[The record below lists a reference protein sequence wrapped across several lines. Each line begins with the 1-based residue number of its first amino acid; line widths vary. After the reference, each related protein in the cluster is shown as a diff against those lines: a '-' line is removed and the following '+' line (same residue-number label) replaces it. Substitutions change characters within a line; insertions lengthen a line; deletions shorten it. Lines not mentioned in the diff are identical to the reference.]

1 MATKNRSWNCLTVV
15 DCIYDFIIKFWMVR
29 WNKSYV
35 GLQVAGEVKC
45 HKYSRRRPDN
55 GWSYMVEKLGSQG
68 KRGAG
73 GGWKFI
79 SLPDGSSRPLN
90 DMEKMYV
97 KRETPKRRRR
107 IIAPYKWH
115 GQPQFVEMQFFSTVF
130 WRSPGRLKLKLWSS
144 LEPPKLV
151 LCFRSTVDGLML
163 MNIVFCNKDCFPTFR
178 QLNNHLL
185 NCWRSSHLY
194 TLPSNI
200 SKPRASMP
208 ELQGKTLSI

>member
-1 MATKNRSWNCLTVV
+1 
-15 DCIYDFIIKFWMVR
+15 
-29 WNKSYV
+29 
-35 GLQVAGEVKC
+35 VAGEVKC

-107 IIAPYKWH
+107 IIAPYK
-115 GQPQFVEMQFFSTVF
+115 
-130 WRSPGRLKLKLWSS
+130 
-144 LEPPKLV
+144 
-151 LCFRSTVDGLML
+151 
-163 MNIVFCNKDCFPTFR
+163 
-178 QLNNHLL
+178 
-185 NCWRSSHLY
+185 
-194 TLPSNI
+194 
-200 SKPRASMP
+200 
-208 ELQGKTLSI
+208 